1 MRMRK
6 KRNLD
11 PRMEAC
17 ASILIA
23 RGRPCLNLKKA
34 EEEYRAVVNY
44 RELFGN
50 DNPVHLEVGCGNGG
64 FVVEM
69 AKRFPSVN
77 FVAVEVCSN
86 VVLTAMERVLEEGI
100 ENVRFLN
107 TPAEILPCYLP
118 ERSVERLYLNFSTP
132 LPQTSCERQRLTS
145 KRFLEIYKRLLVC
158 GGEVWQKTDSEPF
171 FDYSIEQF
179 TQNGFTCGQITRD
192 LHHSEWAQE
201 NVVTEYEKN
210 FSDKGCPIYRVV
222 ATLNE

>member
-17 ASILIA
+17 SSILIA

-34 EEEYRAVVNY
+34 AEEYRAVVDY
-44 RELFGN
+44 GKLFENG
-50 DNPVHLEVGCGNGG
+50 NPVHLEVGCGNGG

-69 AKRFPSVN
+69 AKRFPEVN

-100 ENVRFLN
+100 KNVRFLN

-118 ERSVERLYLNFSTP
+118 EKSVERLYLNFSTP

-145 KRFLEIYKRLLVC
+145 KRFLEIYKLLLKE
-158 GGEVWQKTDSEPF
+158 GGEIWQKTDSEPF
-171 FDYSIEQF
+171 FDYSVEQF
-179 TQNGFTCGQITRD
+179 TQNGFACGQITRD
-192 LHHSEWAQE
+192 LHNSEWAKE
-201 NVVTEYEKN
+201 NVITEYEKN
-210 FSDKGCPIYRVV
+210 FSDKGLPIYRVV
-222 ATLNE
+222 ATLK